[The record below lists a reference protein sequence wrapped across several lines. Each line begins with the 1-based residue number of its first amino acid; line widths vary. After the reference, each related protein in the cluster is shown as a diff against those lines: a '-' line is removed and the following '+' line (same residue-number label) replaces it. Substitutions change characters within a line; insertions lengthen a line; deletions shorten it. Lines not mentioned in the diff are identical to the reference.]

1 MIPLGTPTISFSARL
16 ASRASS
22 VRGTSAPYRSAR
34 AIATA
39 HSIAAEDDRPAP
51 CGRSESKTRLAPPTA
66 RPASRM
72 AQATP
77 AG

>member
-1 MIPLGTPTISFSARL
+1 MIPLGTPTISFSARR

-22 VRGTSAPYRSAR
+22 ARGTSAPYSSAR

-51 CGRSESKTRLAPPTA
+51 CGRSESMTRLAPPTCQ
-66 RPASRM
+66 PASRS

>member
-16 ASRASS
+16 ANAASS
-22 VRGTSAPYRSAR
+22 FRGTSAPYRSAR

-51 CGRSESKTRLAPPTA
+51 CGRSESMTRLAPPTG

>member
-1 MIPLGTPTISFSARL
+1 MIPLGTPTIPFSARL
-16 ASRASS
+16 AKAASAA
-22 VRGTSAPYRSAR
+22 RGTSTAYRLAR

-51 CGRSESKTRLAPPTA
+51 CGRSESMTRLAPPTGS
-66 RPASRM
+66 PASRM